1 MTTQDIT
8 LNQPIQASAKHVW
21 SLLSKLNGAATPTIL
36 PIVSV
41 DQSADAIVQ
50 TIEIAPGRLFR
61 QRIESIDHDAMSFRA
76 RMLPQE
82 HGHAATPNPLLTS
95 YDSRFRVE
103 PTGDTCVVHVEAEL
117 QAPADTDAVVGLF
130 RHALA
135 LGLANLRTVAESP
148 EA

>member
-1 MTTQDIT
+1 MTTRIIT
-8 LNQPIQASAKHVW
+8 LNQPIRATAKRVW
-21 SLLSKLNGAATPTIL
+21 SLLAKLNGAAMSPIL
-36 PIVSV
+36 PAVSI
-41 DQSADAIVQ
+41 DQSADAITQ

-95 YDSRFRVE
+95 YHSHFRVE
-103 PTGDTCVVHVEAEL
+103 PAGDTCVVHVEAEL
-117 QAPADTDAVVGLF
+117 QAPSDTDAVAGLV

-135 LGLANLRTVAESP
+135 LGLANLARTAEAP
-148 EA
+148 DR

>member
-1 MTTQDIT
+1 MTTRTIT
-8 LNQPIQASAKHVW
+8 LNQPIKAPAKRVW
-21 SLLSKLNGAATPTIL
+21 SLLSKLNGAATS
-36 PIVSV
+36 PIMPAVSF

-50 TIEIAPGRLFR
+50 TIEFAPGRLFR

-95 YDSRFRVE
+95 YDSRFRID

-117 QAPADTDAVVGLF
+117 QAPADTDAVVGLV

-148 EA
+148 DA